1 MQLVMLPWMRTDRL
15 TRLFDG
21 VNVIV
26 FFTYGTFC
34 QLIGCYSLFGFFVL

>member
-21 VNVIV
+21 VNVIA
-26 FFTYGTFC
+26 FFTDGTFW
-34 QLIGCYSLFGFFVL
+34 LVG